1 MGTYTVEEWLEMY
14 GALPEPGE
22 AVPDLDAIRDREK
35 ERELDEDG
43 QMDE

>member
-1 MGTYTVEEWLEMY
+1 MGSYTAQEYLDMY

-22 AVPDLDAIRDREK
+22 AIPDLDAIRDQEK